1 MPKEPP
7 ANHTNTWAHT
17 HKPTH
22 IIHEQIGGSSQL
34 HWPSC
39 THTHAYPRAHSHTR
53 HTYIHNCK
61 GSTEVLPHCH
71 IRTLIHKFRQTHTCH
86 TRRAYPQEQ
95 VWQLPPASAHN
106 AWCTPPVIAAPLVH
120 SPAEL
125 WVALH
130 RSLLCSLLCSHSCPN
145 NSAQAGEIQVFWA
158 QAGDEAWSRRVA
170 WRCRAWP
177 CTSSSSRPSL
187 AGVAV
192 WHLSTPQHLLYLLH
206 QPPCH
211 GQHVH
216 ASGKRP
222 VKICALDSIILHI
235 LPGAT
240 AARQRGTLFAGA
252 HEATRGMPHEGSGAM
267 AHGTAGYGRL
277 WRREVQCACGV

>member
-1 MPKEPP
+1 MLYFVSEKESVCSP
-7 ANHTNTWAHT
+7 
-17 HKPTH
+17 
-22 IIHEQIGGSSQL
+22 HEAAEG
-34 HWPSC
+34 
-39 THTHAYPRAHSHTR
+39 RAFTR
-53 HTYIHNCK
+53 PGLDGVRHLAGH
-61 GSTEVLPHCH
+61 VA
-71 IRTLIHKFRQTHTCH
+71 R
-86 TRRAYPQEQ
+86 EQ
-95 VWQLPPASAHN
+95 V
-106 AWCTPPVIAAPLVH
+106 PVRVDEDIAVPEAFVEDVQQAQEACVVLGAAGSFCEHVTLAQRG
-120 SPAEL
+120 AE
-125 WVALH
+125 H
-130 RSLLCSLLCSHSCPN
+130 
-145 NSAQAGEIQVFWA
+145 
-158 QAGDEAWSRRVA
+158 
-170 WRCRAWP
+170 
-177 CTSSSSRPSL
+177 
-187 AGVAV
+187 V
-192 WHLSTPQHLLYLLH
+192 WHLSTPQNLLYLLH